1 MKKQIKESKQKAANR
16 IRIESLPIQYAS
28 EELSL
33 GNINIK
39 AIELAIEQCDKIKE
53 LLIEQMVC
61 EIVLSKD
68 IK

>member
-1 MKKQIKESKQKAANR
+1 METQLKENKQETAKK
-16 IRIESLPIQYAS
+16 IRIESLPIQYVS

-33 GNINIK
+33 GNVNIK

-53 LLIEQMVC
+53 LLIAQLAC

-68 IK
+68 KV